1 MKWFVYSDKYVVDFG
16 NHPFRTK
23 KYRAVYEKL
32 LNEGILKEDEVLE
45 PDLISIN
52 ELLIVH
58 TKEYLDDLKNLRITK
73 RTAYS
78 ELPLNKEII
87 DLFLMAC
94 DGTYKASKLAL
105 ENGYAFHCG
114 GGFHH
119 AYEDHAEGFC
129 YLNDIAYAIKKLNLK
144 TLVIDLDVHQ
154 GNGTAH
160 IFRNDSNVFTFS
172 MHQEWLYPI
181 PKEKSDLDVG
191 LEEGTDDETYLKLL
205 NSSLNEIFSKFS
217 PELIIYLAG
226 ADVYY
231 DDMLANLSLTIEG
244 IKKRD
249 EIVISYA
256 YDRKIPIVVLLA
268 GGYSRKFEDLVEIHS
283 NTTKVLRWI
292 WKK

>member
-16 NHPFRTK
+16 KHPFRTK

-32 LNEGILKEDEVLE
+32 LNEGILREEEVLE
-45 PDLISIN
+45 PDLISIE

-73 RTAYS
+73 RTSYS
-78 ELPLNKEII
+78 ELPLSKEII
-87 DLFLMAC
+87 DLFLLAC

-105 ENGYAFHCG
+105 ENDYAFHCG

-144 TLVIDLDVHQ
+144 ALVIDLDVHQ

-160 IFRNDSNVFTFS
+160 IFRNDNNIFTFS

-181 PKEKSDLDVG
+181 PKEKSSLDIG
-191 LEEGTDDETYLKLL
+191 LEEGTDNQTYLNIL
-205 NSSLNEIFSKFS
+205 NSALKEILSKFF
-217 PELIIYLAG
+217 PQIIIYLAG

-249 EIVISYA
+249 EIVINYA
-256 YDRKIPIVVLLA
+256 YDKKIPIVILLS

-283 NTTKVLRWI
+283 NTAKILKCI